1 MTDPK
6 ERKRHLIQALLFIVT
21 VITTTLAGAE
31 FTTQRSL
38 LYGSPRMGWNDFIV
52 GFNYSFPF
60 LLFLTVHEFGH
71 YITARLYQIRV
82 TLPYYI
88 PFWFGYIPSFGS
100 MGAVIKIQGVI
111 YSRKQFFDIGIAGP
125 LAGFVI
131 AVGVLWYGFTHLPP
145 PEHIFE
151 IHPEYQQWGLDY
163 ADHVYQDSRAGSL
176 AIGTN
181 LLFYFFAN
189 FVAPDPSYVPN
200 AYEIIHYPWLLAGYL
215 ALFFTSLNLMP
226 IGQLD
231 GGHILYGLFG
241 YERHKR
247 ISKILFVAFVFYAGL
262 GIISPFDPPDS
273 FMWSIPLYSLFLY
286 NALYN
291 VSGDIKNR
299 LLLTVSV
306 FAAQYLLHFVLPG
319 ITGYPGW
326 LLFALLIGRVL
337 GIHHPQAIYENPL
350 SWKRK
355 ALGWIALIIFVICFS
370 TEPFLVE

>member
-1 MTDPK
+1 MADPK
-6 ERKRHLIQALLFIVT
+6 ERKRHLIQSLLFIIT
-21 VITTTLAGAE
+21 VVTTTLAGAE
-31 FTTQRSL
+31 FTTGRSL
-38 LYGSPRMGWNDFIV
+38 IYGTPRMGWQEFVV
-52 GFNYSFPF
+52 GFQYSFPF

-71 YITARLYQIRV
+71 YITARLYHIQV

-88 PFWFGYIPSFGS
+88 PFWFGYVPSFGS
-100 MGAVIKIQGVI
+100 MGAVIRIRGII
-111 YSRKQFFDIGIAGP
+111 YSRRQFFDIGIAGP

-145 PEHIFE
+145 PEYIFE
-151 IHPEYQQWGLDY
+151 LHPEYQQYGLDY
-163 ADHVYQDSRAGSL
+163 ADHVYRDTQAGSL

-181 LLFYFFAN
+181 LLFHFFATY
-189 FVAPDPSYVPN
+189 VAPDPTHVPN

-241 YERHKR
+241 YKNHSI

-262 GIISPFDPPDS
+262 GLITPDD
-273 FMWSIPLYSLFLY
+273 FPDNYYWILLYGFFLY

-291 VSGDIKNR
+291 VFRETKYKVI
-299 LLLTVSV
+299 LTVAVFTVQFLLTIL
-306 FAAQYLLHFVLPG
+306 YPG
-319 ITGYPGW
+319 ITGYVGW

-337 GIHHPQAIYENPL
+337 GIHHPQAIYETPL
-350 SWKRK
+350 NWKRK
-355 ALGWIALIIFVICFS
+355 LLGWIAFIIFIICFS